1 MVIDGAA
8 ERRLQAI
15 HRDRCTWWRAMV
27 PPWCIHSLV
36 RSLVCRV
43 DRRPAAASD
52 LHRLLGGRCELP
64 HEDGRF
70 GCLGA
75 VPKPGIKSAIRTAS
89 PQRIG
94 LFDAPNNSCGLT
106 GDDIGCKGLYGFDI
120 DGDSV
125 LARFGWQWPITAVGG
140 YLPALNGRIGF

>member
-1 MVIDGAA
+1 MRLGPPGA
-8 ERRLQAI
+8 
-15 HRDRCTWWRAMV
+15 D
-27 PPWCIHSLV
+27 
-36 RSLVCRV
+36 
-43 DRRPAAASD
+43 
-52 LHRLLGGRCELP
+52 
-64 HEDGRF
+64 F

-75 VPKPGIKSAIRTAS
+75 VPKSGFKSAIRTAS

-106 GDDIGCKGLYGFDI
+106 GDNIGCKGLYGFDI

-125 LARFGWQWPITAVGG
+125 LARFGRQWPITAVGG